1 MLLEDLLEQEKR
13 EQERQAASVVT
24 NDMGNNVQANN
35 QGLLS
40 DQDYERLRA
49 ELNSNS
55 QGIPQQGMMQMQPQ
69 QQPGPGQVTMQQ
81 QQPIPNQFVA
91 NNRPQQFVQRGINQS
106 QWRAPMH
113 NQQMN
118 ANMAPMPVASGTNEQ
133 PMNKKEG

>member
-40 DQDYERLRA
+40 DQDFERLRA
-49 ELNSNS
+49 DVLNSSS

-81 QQPIPNQFVA
+81 QQPMPNQFVA
-91 NNRPQQFVQRGINQS
+91 NNRQQQFVRGINQS
-106 QWRAPMH
+106 QWRPPMH

-118 ANMAPMPVASGTNEQ
+118 ANMALMPVASGTNEQ